1 MTIVVT
7 TNNTGGSVT
16 VAAGGSVVAPTA
28 VKKTGD
34 MSVNNIRVSGSSGS
48 SISAAGGASSA
59 ALVVKK
65 SGDLT
70 IQGLS
75 NVVSTDLQDG
85 YTLVFDSDLNKW
97 VTQAITAVATSL
109 DGGTY

>member
-1 MTIVVT
+1 MTITVT
-7 TNNTGGSVT
+7 ANNTGGSVT
-16 VAAGGSVVAPTA
+16 VAAGGSTVAPTA
-28 VKKTGD
+28 IKKTGD
-34 MSVNNIRVSGSSGS
+34 LTVNSVRISGSSGS
-48 SISAAGGASSA
+48 SISAAGGTTSA
-59 ALVVKK
+59 ALVIKK

-70 IQGLS
+70 VQGLS

-85 YTLVFDSDLNKW
+85 YTLVYDSDLNKW